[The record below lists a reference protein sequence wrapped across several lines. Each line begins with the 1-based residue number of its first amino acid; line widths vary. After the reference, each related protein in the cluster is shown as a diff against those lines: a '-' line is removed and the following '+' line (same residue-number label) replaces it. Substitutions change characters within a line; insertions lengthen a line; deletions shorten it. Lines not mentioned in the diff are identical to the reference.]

1 MFTDADT
8 FSLDFPAN
16 MNLNERMIVFGAVF
30 LIDFMFFEDDKSG
43 KGSTTRVSAIS

>member
-30 LIDFMFFEDDKSG
+30 LIDFMFFENNHENK
-43 KGSTTRVSAIS
+43 